1 MNHTELVAAIHAEV
15 QQDRALSKAD
25 VVAVINSLASVT
37 TAALYQGGE
46 VTLNGLGKLSTK
58 TRAARKGHNPATGEA
73 IDIPEKV
80 VVAFSASKP
89 LRDAVG

>member
-1 MNHTELVAAIHAEV
+1 MNHAELVAAIHAEV

-25 VVAVINSLASVT
+25 VVAVINSMANVT
-37 TAALYQGGE
+37 TAALYQGEE

-58 TRAARKGHNPATGEA
+58 TRAARTGRNPATGAA
-73 IDIPEKV
+73 IEIPEKTV
-80 VVAFSASKP
+80 VNFSASKP